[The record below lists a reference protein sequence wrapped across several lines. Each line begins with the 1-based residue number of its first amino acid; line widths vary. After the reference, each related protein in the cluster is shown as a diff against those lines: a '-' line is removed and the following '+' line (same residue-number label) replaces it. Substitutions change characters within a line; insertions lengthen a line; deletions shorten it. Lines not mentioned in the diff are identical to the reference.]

1 MKKMIKKILALT
13 LSVVTVVVTFSSCN
27 FEIDFNY
34 CQHTLEEIEK
44 VDASCMKV
52 GKKTAYK
59 CTKCGQLFA
68 YGYLNGKDGEKGIY
82 EIDGQEVLPFA
93 GHKIGCLYGDLKS
106 DMTSYDATS
115 LEDFSVWSIC
125 SEDGCNEPF
134 EVELQNLIAFAPADD
149 CSGNA
154 KHVVEGEEMDA
165 TKFEIAAGTSSGSC
179 IQIYTGDSGME
190 NATHEIPFSANTDRN
205 VVLFLHNDGAQDIDV
220 RYGIECYGER
230 SGADVTVPANGYA
243 TLSFAINVSK
253 SQDNSWHE
261 LYINSDIESKFNLTI
276 AGYYYHATKL
286 QGVKID
292 AYPQI
297 EYAIGETFNA
307 EGLVVLANYGSGIT
321 RKLSSDEYT
330 LVLNNNKA
338 ITEPLTS
345 EDDTVYVIHN
355 NKQTD
360 FTIKVQKFEQT
371 VTLKNATFADGTSS
385 KVMDRNA
392 LIPSDIKATG
402 DKTVAYFV
410 DQYGVE
416 YVLGESKVPAYNVTL
431 TPIYAGVTYSENY
444 ALGMDVTASSTNHG
458 GRTAQLVNG
467 IHSMNSD
474 EDGRWSSNSNYD
486 TATPDAADR
495 EWVMV
500 DLGEVKSV
508 SKVVLY
514 PRVYGS
520 YFPEGYEILV
530 SEDGETWTT
539 VVVVEKDELAS
550 KNGTQGRFHYFESV
564 NAQYVKVVATKMTN
578 DNGSYGYIFQLSEIE
593 IYGEVA
599 NNA

>member
-13 LSVVTVVVTFSSCN
+13 LSAVTIVATFSSCN

-59 CTKCGQLFA
+59 CTKCDQLFA

-93 GHKIGCLYGDLKS
+93 GHKIGCLYGDLKA

-115 LEDFSVWSIC
+115 LEDFSVWSTC
-125 SEDGCNEPF
+125 SEEGCNEPF
-134 EVELQNLIAFAPADD
+134 EVELQNLIAFAPADE
-149 CSGNA
+149 CSGSA

-165 TKFEIAAGTSSGSC
+165 TSFEIAAGTTSGSC

-190 NATHEIPFSANTDRN
+190 NATHEIPFSANTDRH
-205 VVLFLHNDGAQDIDV
+205 VVLFLHNDGAQDVDV

-243 TLSFAINVSK
+243 TLSFAINVGK
-253 SQDNSWHE
+253 SQNNSWHE

-330 LVLNNNKA
+330 LVLNNNKP
-338 ITEPLTS
+338 IIEPLTS

-371 VTLKNATFADGTSS
+371 VTLKNATFADGTNS
-385 KVMDRNA
+385 KVLDRNA
-392 LIPSDIKATG
+392 LLPADIKATG
-402 DKTVAYFV
+402 EKTVAYFV
-410 DQYGVE
+410 DQYGAQ
-416 YVLGESKVPAYNVTL
+416 YVLGESKVPAYNVIL
-431 TPIYAGVTYSENY
+431 TPIYTGVTFSENY

-458 GRTAQLVNG
+458 GRPAQLVNG
-467 IHSMNSD
+467 SHSMNSD
-474 EDGRWSSNSNYD
+474 EDGRWSSSSNYD
-486 TATPDAADR
+486 TATPEAADR
-495 EWVMV
+495 EWVTV

-530 SEDGETWTT
+530 SEDGENWTT
-539 VVVVEKDELAS
+539 VVVVDQDELAS
-550 KNGTQGRFHYFESV
+550 KNGKQGRFHYFESV

>member
-13 LSVVTVVVTFSSCN
+13 LSAVTVVATFSSCN

-34 CQHTLEEIEK
+34 CQHTLEEVEK

-82 EIDGQEVLPFA
+82 EIDAQEVLPFA
-93 GHKIGCLYGDLKS
+93 GHKIGSFYGDLNS
-106 DMTSYDATS
+106 DMTDYNPTS
-115 LEDFSVWSIC
+115 LEDFSVWSTC
-125 SEDGCNEPF
+125 SEEGCGNPF
-134 EVELQNLIAFAPADD
+134 EVELQNLIAFAPADNL
-149 CSGNA
+149 GNA
-154 KHVVEGEEMDA
+154 THVVEGEEMDA
-165 TKFEIAAGTSSGSC
+165 TQFAIPAGTTKGTCFTITTS
-179 IQIYTGDSGME
+179 DSGMD
-190 NATHEIPFSANTDRN
+190 NATHKIPFSANTDRH
-205 VVLFLHNDGAQDIDV
+205 VILFFHNDGAKDVNV
-220 RYGIECYGER
+220 RYGTEFYGER
-230 SGADVTVPANGYA
+230 VGVDVTVPAKGYA
-243 TLSFAINVSK
+243 TGYFNLNITQSNDDSY
-253 SQDNSWHE
+253 HE
-261 LYINSDIESKFNLTI
+261 LYINSDIEEKFNLTI
-276 AGYYYHATKL
+276 AGYYYHETKL

-297 EYAIGETFNA
+297 EYAIGETFKA
-307 EGLVVLANYGSGIT
+307 EGLVVLANYGGGIT

-330 LVLNNNKA
+330 LVLNNNKP

-371 VTLKNATFADGTSS
+371 VTLKNATFADGTNS
-385 KVMDRNA
+385 KVLDRNVLVPA
-392 LIPSDIKATG
+392 DIKAAG
-402 DKTVAYFV
+402 EKMVAYFV

-416 YVLGESKVPAYNVTL
+416 YVLGESKVPAYNVIL
-431 TPIYAGVTYSENY
+431 TPIYTGVMYSENY

-486 TATPDAADR
+486 TATPEAGDR
-495 EWVMV
+495 EWVTV
-500 DLGEVKSV
+500 ELGEVKSV

-530 SEDGETWTT
+530 SEDGENWTT
-539 VVVVEKDELAS
+539 VVVVEQDELAS